1 MVVNLLH
8 RDLCALRFICSDH
21 AGDDGGTQP
30 NTKHWFIVFAGN
42 GGGVEEEEE
51 EKGKFQEINKMS
63 EMKVGGKNQLRR

>member
-1 MVVNLLH
+1 VRLEDYLL
-8 RDLCALRFICSDH
+8 RSRPEMMMERSVIRNIGLLFLLEM
-21 AGDDGGTQP
+21 
-30 NTKHWFIVFAGN
+30 